1 MKMNVTPVG
10 DESLAF
16 SQISIIVRQL
26 GIYRNYKGYKRLI
39 YAIYLVL
46 ENENRLEAVV
56 KEVYMPVAEK
66 YRCSWGAVERCLR
79 ESINRIW
86 ITNHEKLCEVAN
98 ADLTKPPTPAELI
111 DIIAVYINT
120 KT

>member
-1 MKMNVTPVG
+1 MKMNASAIS
-10 DESLAF
+10 DESTAV

-26 GIYRNYKGYKRLI
+26 GLYRNYKGYKRLI

-46 ENENRLEAVV
+46 ENESRLEAVV

-79 ESINRIW
+79 ESISRIW
-86 ITNHEKLCEVAN
+86 ITNYDKLCELAN
-98 ADLTKPPTPAELI
+98 MHLTKPPTPAELL
-111 DIIAVYINT
+111 DILAVYMTGEI
-120 KT
+120 